1 LTLRDAADERS
12 ILVEREVRWS
22 GDQGIRLKILWPRRG
37 IENAP
42 GRRQGEVEMDEERM
56 KRHRALPGVRKKSW
70 DDDFTLQS
78 ADFKGFDEGTSAE
91 RKDSDRRSR
100 NILER
105 RSTSGGLS
113 GQNSGTLR
121 TKGP

>member
-1 LTLRDAADERS
+1 
-12 ILVEREVRWS
+12 
-22 GDQGIRLKILWPRRG
+22 
-37 IENAP
+37 
-42 GRRQGEVEMDEERM
+42 M

-78 ADFKGFDEGTSAE
+78 VDFKGFDEGTSAE